1 MLTEFGA
8 SDDVGYLQDMVAR
21 ADRFMVPWL
30 EWAYCGCGDPTTTGP
45 GTKQAIVVDPS
56 KPPRGSNVVHST
68 LRALVEPYPQVV
80 AGTPHSWSFD
90 RASGTFKLSFS
101 TQRTSGRGRFA
112 AGSVSEIAA
121 PALVYGGRYSVRVRG
136 AKVISARRST
146 VLRIASLR
154 GAANVSVTVTR
165 R

>member
-1 MLTEFGA
+1 
-8 SDDVGYLQDMVAR
+8 MVAR

-45 GTKQAIVVDPS
+45 GTKQAIVIDPH

-68 LRALVEPYPQVV
+68 LGALVEPYPQVV
-80 AGTPHSWSFD
+80 AGTPRSWSFD
-90 RASGTFKLSFS
+90 RASATFKLSFS

-112 AGSVSEIAA
+112 SGSVSEIAV
-121 PALVYGGRYSVRVRG
+121 PALVYGGRYAVRVRG
-136 AKVISARRST
+136 GKVISARRSSL
-146 VLRIASLR
+146 LRIASAR